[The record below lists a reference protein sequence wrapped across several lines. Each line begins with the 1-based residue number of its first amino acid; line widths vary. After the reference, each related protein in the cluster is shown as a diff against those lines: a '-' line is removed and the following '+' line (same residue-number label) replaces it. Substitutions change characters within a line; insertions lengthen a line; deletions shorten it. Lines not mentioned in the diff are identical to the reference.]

1 MAGNIPKMIML
12 ALALIK
18 ALDLKNGESL
28 KIARDIMYLW
38 REFYIKTRLEVI
50 PKEFIV
56 EFKYKD
62 NTIVS
67 CRVDDLSTLRK
78 LIATVKDKFRD
89 KELSLIHI

>member
-67 CRVDDLSTLRK
+67 CRVNDLSTLRK
-78 LIATVKDKFRD
+78 LVATVKDKFRD
-89 KELSLIHI
+89 KEK

>member
-50 PKEFIV
+50 RKEFIV

-67 CRVDDLSTLRK
+67 CRVDYLSTLRK
-78 LIATVKDKFRD
+78 LVATVKDKFRD
-89 KELSLIHI
+89 KEK

>member
-78 LIATVKDKFRD
+78 LVATVKDKFRD
-89 KELSLIHI
+89 KEK

>member
-67 CRVDDLSTLRK
+67 CRVDNLSTLRK
-78 LIATVKDKFRD
+78 LVATVKDKFRD
-89 KELSLIHI
+89 KEK

>member
-50 PKEFIV
+50 PKEFIA

-78 LIATVKDKFRD
+78 LVATVKDKFRD
-89 KELSLIHI
+89 KEK

>member
-67 CRVDDLSTLRK
+67 CRVDDLRTLRK
-78 LIATVKDKFRD
+78 LVATVKDKFRD
-89 KELSLIHI
+89 KEK